1 MRALLF
7 VLLTSGLVLPAL
19 AEYHVAEKPQAGEG
33 EVLVSE
39 PGRAQLTRLLT
50 LTARI
55 ETIDSGNRTLTL
67 LAPDGRSVEYV
78 ADDEVRNFDQIEVGD
93 MVELNVL
100 QSLRLELVTVG
111 TDAAPEGEGAVARAE
126 PGAKPGAAVGS
137 RVTFMT
143 DVVRVDRE
151 ANVISLKDPERNVVD
166 FDVQNPAQFDVV
178 KVGDKVRATYTEA
191 IALEVRPVE

>member
-7 VLLTSGLVLPAL
+7 VLLALGLVLPVL

-33 EVLVSE
+33 ELLVSE
-39 PGRAQLTRLLT
+39 PGRAELTRVLT

-55 ETIDSGNRTLTL
+55 EGVDAETRMLTL
-67 LAPDGRSVEYV
+67 QAPDGRNVEYV
-78 ADDEVRNFDQIEVGD
+78 ADDDVRNFDQIEVGD

-100 QSLRLELVTVG
+100 QSLRLELVTAG
-111 TDAAPEGEGAVARAE
+111 TDAKPEGKTAMARAE
-126 PGAKPGAAVGS
+126 PGVKPGAAVGS

-151 ANVISLKDPERNVVD
+151 ANVISLKDPDGSVVD

-191 IALEVRPVE
+191 IALEVRPTQ